1 MSAGSRLRAASES
14 IVSGG
19 GARSVCDHADD
30 DGVGKRAV
38 RGATEPGRVRVLPER
53 DDGNLS
59 GLHDGDRS
67 TAAEERKDGDNG
79 SDTSVRHGRK
89 RRGGRDDSVGK
100 RDTGKLQPGE
110 DDVGTAG
117 EQARNS
123 VPGCVLRRECGNHDN
138 DDVHGRGQQCV
149 RTVHE
154 DDDVQCGVGDE
165 SAGGVQRNAVRRELR
180 DTAGSV
186 DLGSVLLLHAGEPG
200 RDAEPDRGNGDERDL
215 PGSSEQREP
224 DHDRIESVGERAV
237 EAVDVSVVGCGGELH
252 ISKRREDI
260 PGVCGGNWRNES
272 EPDDIAGRSA
282 CGMSAG

>member
-1 MSAGSRLRAASES
+1 MRAACES
-14 IVSGG
+14 VVPGG
-19 GARSVCDHADD
+19 GARSVCEHTDD
-30 DGVGKRAV
+30 DRVGKRAV

-59 GLHDGDRS
+59 GVHDRDGS
-67 TAAEERKDGDNG
+67 AAAEERKDGDNG

-117 EQARNS
+117 EQARDS
-123 VPGCVLRRECGNHDN
+123 VPGCVLRRECDSHYY
-138 DDVHGRGQQCV
+138 DDVHGRRQQCV
-149 RTVHE
+149 RAVHE
-154 DDDVQCGVGDE
+154 DLDVQCGVGDE
-165 SAGGVQRNAVRRELR
+165 SAGGIQRNAVRRELR

-200 RDAEPDRGNGDERDL
+200 RDAEPDRRDGDERDL

-224 DHDRIESVGERAV
+224 DHDRIESVGERTV

-260 PGVCGGNWRNES
+260 PGVCGGDRRNES

-282 CGMSAG
+282 SRMSAG